1 MRNLGKRK
9 RERNVTRAPA
19 ISKSG
24 GRPFDGSRSQV
35 NPADCVES
43 RHSWRDAVERYKL
56 EIAPGNISPSTAKRY
71 AVSIRQLGDVW
82 SERFVDEIDYRFL
95 TEFVSRRNRAGTTNA
110 TVRRD
115 LTAISSIL
123 GACQLWGW
131 RDDNPARYFDRSFLR
146 ERRDPIDPPSDA
158 DIAKLVNVVPVNFG
172 RAILF
177 LRQTGMR
184 QQEAVM
190 LRWRQIN
197 LKRKVV
203 QLIAT
208 KGGRPRAVPLDKTA
222 TATLVGTARYAQSDY
237 VFWHHEGLPYRNFAS
252 RFRTHVRRAGVA
264 FRCHD
269 LRHKFAIEYLRSGGD
284 IYKLSRVLGH
294 RSVKT
299 TELYLGFIP

>member
-1 MRNLGKRK
+1 VAL
-9 RERNVTRAPA
+9 TLA
-19 ISKSG
+19 ISKEAS
-24 GRPFDGSRSQV
+24 RPFDRRRNQLDQAGCDE
-35 NPADCVES
+35 P
-43 RHSWRDAVERYKL
+43 RHRWLDAVDRYKL
-56 EIAPGNISPSTAKRY
+56 EVAPGNISSSTAKRY
-71 AVSIRQLGDVW
+71 AVSIRQLDGVLN
-82 SERFVDEIDYRFL
+82 SRFVDEIN
-95 TEFVSRRNRAGTTNA
+95 RRLLIEIVCERKRAGATNA

-115 LTAISSIL
+115 LTAISGIL
-123 GACQLWGW
+123 SACQLWGW
-131 RDDNPARYFDRSFLR
+131 RDDNPARDFDRSFIR

-158 DIAKLVNVVPVNFG
+158 EVAKLVNIVPGNFG
-172 RAILF
+172 RAVLF

-190 LRWRQIN
+190 LKWSQID
-197 LKRKVV
+197 LHRKTV

-208 KGGRPRAVPLDKTA
+208 KGGRPRAVLLDETA
-222 TATLVGTARYAQSDY
+222 TSTLVGTARHDQSDY
-237 VFWHHEGLPYRNFAS
+237 VFWHHEGLPYLNFAS

>member
-1 MRNLGKRK
+1 
-9 RERNVTRAPA
+9 VTRTPA
-19 ISKSG
+19 SSKRAG
-24 GRPFDGSRSQV
+24 HPFHGRRNQASPAGSHE
-35 NPADCVES
+35 P
-43 RHSWRDAVERYKL
+43 RHRWHDAVDRYKL
-56 EIAPGNISPSTAKRY
+56 EIAPGNISANTAKRY
-71 AVSIRQLGDVW
+71 EVSIRQLDDVL
-82 SERFVDEIDYRFL
+82 SDRFVDEIDRRLL
-95 TEFVSRRNRAGTTNA
+95 TEIVGQRKRAGATNA

-115 LTAISSIL
+115 LTAVSGIL
-123 GACQLWGW
+123 SACQLWGW
-131 RDDNPARYFDRSFLR
+131 RDDNPARDFDRSFIR
-146 ERRDPIDPPSDA
+146 ERRDPINPPSDD
-158 DIAKLVNVVPVNFG
+158 DIAKLINVTPGNFG

-190 LRWRQIN
+190 LKWPQIDLN
-197 LKRKVV
+197 RKVV
-203 QLIAT
+203 QLITT
-208 KGGRPRAVPLDKTA
+208 KGGRPRAVQLDEKA
-222 TATLVGTARYAQSDY
+222 SDTLVGTARHAQGSY